1 MISHLPVKVR
11 GDAAH
16 WTKRIERK
24 AGCQLL
30 FYMKQ
35 VVQEELEEGT
45 AELEKS
51 EIRNDWT
58 AFSTVMAKA
67 IDVKRQFDEE
77 ENAAEA
83 LDMPSA
89 HTPATNAHSMSPG
102 GRGCQCDGRHCPR
115 NEDKEANQ
123 CATYS
128 ETRRCRGSKR

>member
-30 FYMKQ
+30 FYMNQ
-35 VVQEELEEGT
+35 VVQEELQEGT

-89 HTPATNAHSMSPG
+89 HTPATNAPSMSPG
-102 GRGCQCDGRHCPR
+102 GARLQV
-115 NEDKEANQ
+115 
-123 CATYS
+123 
-128 ETRRCRGSKR
+128 RRSSLPAQ